1 MQKNNFINSA
11 LKVIQI
17 EGKAILGLQDQIEE
31 TFNDLCL
38 NIIATKGKLI
48 LMGIGK
54 SGHIAQ
60 KISATLSSTGTPS
73 FFIHPTE
80 AAHGDLGMV
89 DKKDAILILSNSGET
104 KEIIEILPALK
115 RCAGSIFTVTNNAE
129 STIAKTGDIN
139 VLIKANEE
147 ACPLDLAPTSST
159 TLALVFGDA
168 LAVSLLEHRGFTK
181 DDFAKSHPAGQ
192 LGKKLTTLVKDIA
205 IMGNNT
211 PVVSKDASLKDALI
225 EITEKKLGITLVTDS
240 KKIIGI
246 FVTDGKKIIGIFT
259 DGDLR
264 RCLNQEKDLL
274 KTSIGTVMTNN
285 FKSIAH
291 DALAIDAAE
300 IMEKNKIFTL
310 VVTQTEDN
318 SRGIITMHQLLE
330 SGII

>member
-1 MQKNNFINSA
+1 MQENNFINSA

-17 EGKAILGLQDQIEE
+17 EGKAILGLQDQIKE
-31 TFNDLCL
+31 TFNDLCS
-38 NIIATKGKLI
+38 NILATKGKLI

-80 AAHGDLGMV
+80 AAHGDLGMI

-115 RCAGSIFTVTNNAE
+115 RCAGSIFTLTNNAD

-139 VLIKANEE
+139 ILIKANEE

-205 IMGNNT
+205 IMDNST

-225 EITEKKLGITLVTDS
+225 EITEKKLGITLVA
-240 KKIIGI
+240 
-246 FVTDGKKIIGIFT
+246 DGKKIIGIFT

-264 RCLNQEKDLL
+264 RCLNQEKDLV

-310 VVTQTEDN
+310 VVTQTKDN
-318 SRGIITMHQLLE
+318 ASGIITMHQLLE

>member
-1 MQKNNFINSA
+1 MQENNFINSA

-17 EGKAILGLQDQIEE
+17 EGKAILGLQDQIKE
-31 TFNDLCL
+31 TFNDLCS
-38 NIIATKGKLI
+38 NILATKGKLI

-80 AAHGDLGMV
+80 AAHGDLGMI

-115 RCAGSIFTVTNNAE
+115 RCAGNIFTLTNNVN
-129 STIAKTGDIN
+129 STIARTGKIN
-139 VLIKANEE
+139 IVIKANEE

-159 TLALVFGDA
+159 TIALVFGDA

-192 LGKKLTTLVKDIA
+192 IGKKLTTLVKDIA
-205 IMGNNT
+205 IMGKKT
-211 PVVSKDASLKDALI
+211 PVVSQDATLKDALI
-225 EITEKKLGITLVTDS
+225 EITEKKLGITLVSD
-240 KKIIGI
+240 GI
-246 FVTDGKKIIGIFT
+246 KIIGIFT

-274 KTSIGTVMTNN
+274 QTLIGNVMTTN
-285 FKSIAH
+285 FKSIAY
-291 DALAIDAAE
+291 DSLAIDAAE
-300 IMEKNKIFTL
+300 IMEKHKIFTL
-310 VVTQTEDN
+310 VVTQTKEN
-318 SRGIITMHQLLE
+318 VSGIITMHQLLE
-330 SGII
+330 SGVI

>member
-1 MQKNNFINSA
+1 MQENNFINSA

-31 TFNDLCL
+31 TFNDLCT
-38 NIIATKGKLI
+38 NILATKGKLI

-80 AAHGDLGMV
+80 AAHGDLGMI

-115 RCAGSIFTVTNNAE
+115 RCAGSIFTLTNNAD

-139 VLIKANEE
+139 ILIKANEE

-205 IMGNNT
+205 IMDNNT

-225 EITEKKLGITLVTDS
+225 EITEKKLGITLVA
-240 KKIIGI
+240 
-246 FVTDGKKIIGIFT
+246 DGKKIIGIFT

-264 RCLNQEKDLL
+264 RCLNQEKDLI
-274 KTSIGTVMTNN
+274 KTSIGTVMTKN

-310 VVTQTEDN
+310 VVTQTKDN
-318 SRGIITMHQLLE
+318 ASGIITMHQLLE
-330 SGII
+330 SGIV

>member
-1 MQKNNFINSA
+1 MQENNFINSA

-17 EGKAILGLQDQIEE
+17 EGKAILGLQDQIKE
-31 TFNDLCL
+31 TFNDLCS
-38 NIIATKGKLI
+38 NILATKGKLI

-80 AAHGDLGMV
+80 AAHGDLGMI

-115 RCAGSIFTVTNNAE
+115 RCAGSIFTLSNNAD

-139 VLIKANEE
+139 ILIKANEE

-205 IMGNNT
+205 IMDNST
-211 PVVSKDASLKDALI
+211 PIVSKDASLKDALI
-225 EITEKKLGITLVTDS
+225 EITDKKLGITLVA
-240 KKIIGI
+240 
-246 FVTDGKKIIGIFT
+246 DGKKIIGIFT

-264 RCLNQEKDLL
+264 RCLNQEKDLV

-310 VVTQTEDN
+310 VVTHTKDN
-318 SRGIITMHQLLE
+318 ASGIITMHQLLE